1 MMPARVW
8 AMFRRNRL
16 SYAAFC
22 LFGVIVFCSLFAEVI
37 ANDRPI
43 VAYYKDRIVLPII
56 FKYPDSEF
64 NGFLGEADFRDPFTY
79 KQIEANG
86 WMIWPPIRYS
96 YDTFNLD
103 LPTPAPSPPAWLLKP
118 VCAGQDGGTCD
129 RDNWNWLGTDDQ
141 GRDVAAG
148 LIYGLRSMFLIGFS
162 ATIAF
167 VIIQIAGSWGWLPLS
182 GASGCFLTPATPW

>member
-64 NGFLGEADFRDPFTY
+64 NGFLGEADFRDKLFP
-79 KQIEANG
+79 E
-86 WMIWPPIRYS
+86 
-96 YDTFNLD
+96 
-103 LPTPAPSPPAWLLKP
+103 LPRHLQALAA
-118 VCAGQDGGTCD
+118 CGFYAG
-129 RDNWNWLGTDDQ
+129 
-141 GRDVAAG
+141 GRK
-148 LIYGLRSMFLIGFS
+148 SE
-162 ATIAF
+162 
-167 VIIQIAGSWGWLPLS
+167 
-182 GASGCFLTPATPW
+182 